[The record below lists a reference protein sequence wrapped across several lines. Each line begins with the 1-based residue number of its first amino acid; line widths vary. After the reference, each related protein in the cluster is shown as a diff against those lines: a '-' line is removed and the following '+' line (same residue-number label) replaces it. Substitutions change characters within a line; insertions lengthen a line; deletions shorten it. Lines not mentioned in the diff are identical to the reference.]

1 MRTVGIIGGMS
12 WQSSAEYYRLVNEG
26 VARRLGGFHSA
37 RVLMLS
43 VDFAEIEELQE
54 AGDWSRAGE
63 VLADAARSLEAGGAD
78 VVLLATNTMHRVA
91 AAIEVALGVPF
102 IHIAD
107 PTGEAVRR
115 AGIRRV
121 ALLGTRYT
129 MEQDF
134 YRGRLEQRFGIEV
147 LVPDEPDRT
156 MVHDVI
162 YGELVH
168 VVVRDGSREAYRAA
182 IERLVQRGAQG
193 VILGCTEIGLL
204 VSQDDLTVPAFD
216 TTALHCA
223 AAVDWLAG
231 GETSEG

>member
-1 MRTVGIIGGMS
+1 VRTVGIIGGMS

>member
-168 VVVRDGSREAYRAA
+168 GVVRDGSREAYRAA